1 MNPAHTSELI
11 TPTARKIYGTADA
24 PRLHPTS
31 TIAFAVFNNSEFIPA
46 AKQLNTNDKQFVIEN
61 PHKAAPVTKCQ

>member
-1 MNPAHTSELI
+1 MNPAHTSE
-11 TPTARKIYGTADA
+11 
-24 PRLHPTS
+24 
-31 TIAFAVFNNSEFIPA
+31 FILA